1 MIPRPITLGEVER
14 MIGLKTNASEISRT
28 KFLSRVDKDKF

>member
-1 MIPRPITLGEVER
+1 LEEVEM

-28 KFLSRVDKDKF
+28 KFLSRIDKNKF